1 MAKRDRLLSVF
12 EKEIVPLFKEAFG
25 YFKSGVKGISFAQL
39 YILKQ
44 VEKNPFITVKRIA
57 KSSHITTAAISQTI
71 NKLIEDNFVS
81 RQQSKEDRRFYF
93 LKITEKG
100 EKILE
105 ENGRFREDMLKRLF
119 SSLSDNELEGL
130 ISALRKIKEGLK
142 ER

>member
-1 MAKRDRLLSVF
+1 MADRDILLSVF
-12 EKEIVPLFKEAFG
+12 EKEIIPLFKEAFS
-25 YFKSGVKGISFAQL
+25 YFKSGVKGVSFAQL
-39 YILKQ
+39 YILRQ
-44 VEKNPFITVKRIA
+44 VEKNPSITVKEIA

-71 NKLIEDNFVS
+71 NKLIEDKFIS

-119 SSLSDNELEGL
+119 SSLNDNELEGL
-130 ISALRKIKEGLK
+130 ISALRKIREGLK